1 MLYNVAVSGLV
12 ALPRQL
18 TRTTESQKA
27 YIPLSSSLLFT
38 FDL

>member
-1 MLYNVAVSGLV
+1 MVYNVAVSGLV

-27 YIPLSSSLLFT
+27 YLPSSSSPLFT
-38 FDL
+38 LDL